1 MANCGCE
8 LAPLYP
14 VCDQKGQVFYSPCH
28 AGCKLDITNHKLLEK
43 PKAPVFSRCKCAAA
57 GTKVSR
63 DFCIS
68 DECDWNVK
76 LYFANMAISGI
87 IGGMG
92 VVPGVLIMLRYILN
106 KLFRNLQTKLAIKT
120 IIFL

>member
-8 LAPLYP
+8 FAPLYP

-28 AGCKLDITNHKLLEK
+28 AGCKVDISTHKFLDKSK
-43 PKAPVFSRCKCAAA
+43 SPVFNRCKCTSF

-76 LYFANMAISGI
+76 LYFGNMAISGI

-92 VVPGVLIMLRYILN
+92 VVPGVLIMLR
-106 KLFRNLQTKLAIKT
+106 
-120 IIFL
+120 